1 MSGPTRYGPSTPIA
15 GSSGMTGR
23 EVRAFGHPRYND
35 PDSVSGEFVEVEEM
49 NYENSIRDR
58 ENIEN
63 NRPPSRGPASLREMN
78 YENSNRDREN
88 NRPPSRG
95 PASLREMVRDVVT
108 KGPSTIKR
116 MYYGRGKKKKTRRT
130 NKKRKTR
137 RHKKTRKSRRS

>member
-1 MSGPTRYGPSTPIA
+1 MSRPTRYGPSTPIA

-35 PDSVSGEFVEVEEM
+35 PDSVSREQADIEDM

-63 NRPPSRGPASLREMN
+63 N
-78 YENSNRDREN
+78 NR
-88 NRPPSRG
+88 PSRG
-95 PASLREMVRDVVT
+95 PASLREMVR
-108 KGPSTIKR
+108 R
-116 MYYGRGKKKKTRRT
+116 MYYGRGNKKKTRRT
-130 NKKRKTR
+130 TKKRKTR